1 MYSIKHVNRRK
12 HFLRLKVQIIY
23 GNIAAIFNKYI
34 MYPTSETQMWVTS
47 VVCMNEQE
55 IICITIYGYS
65 VYNIVRHILTYKGKI
80 TKKKPIAQRHYY
92 KQLHFFHIFYQN
104 LRTSNVQYNIT

>member
-1 MYSIKHVNRRK
+1 MYYIKHVNRRK

-80 TKKKPIAQRHYY
+80 TKKKKTYNTTT
-92 KQLHFFHIFYQN
+92 L
-104 LRTSNVQYNIT
+104 LRTITFFSYFLSKFTDI